1 MAFNEMEIEAFEA
14 TAKRLTREV
23 DVSFFIETY
32 AANPNL
38 AGGQLTD
45 LLASLPVAPPSKSQ
59 TKVDAFIGLALLLH
73 TQQQIAEILGDDMYM
88 QELLDE
94 HHASDVDITDSL
106 SPDSRTQKQQD
117 RDIQKSA
124 RGGDSASDIDRD
136 IRREST
142 KNDDA
147 IHDSFQDAL
156 SDNAPKEK
164 YAFDFSRFDP
174 CATFRASTRTLVE
187 RIMHAAL
194 SRNRLQ
200 PLFENDYTTEDDVDA
215 LCRSL
220 RFMISK
226 LRFDEGDPDKDNDD
240 EDAGE
245 DWKR

>member
-1 MAFNEMEIEAFEA
+1 MALNEIEIEAFEA

-23 DVSFFIETY
+23 DISFFIETY

-45 LLASLPVAPPSKSQ
+45 LLASLPVAPASKSQ
-59 TKVDAFIGLALLLH
+59 TKVDAFVGLALLSH
-73 TQQQIAEILGDDMYM
+73 TQEQIAVILGDDMYM

-106 SPDSRTQKQQD
+106 SPDTPTQKQQD

-124 RGGDSASDIDRD
+124 RGSDSTSDIDRD
-136 IRREST
+136 IRHEST

-147 IHDSFQDAL
+147 VHDSFQNAL
-156 SDNAPKEK
+156 SGNAPKEK
-164 YAFDFSRFDP
+164 RSFDFSRFDP
-174 CATFRASTRTLVE
+174 FTTFRESTRALVE

-200 PLFENDYTTEDDVDA
+200 PLFENGYTTEDDVDA

-220 RFMISK
+220 RFMVSK
-226 LRFDEGDPDKDNDD
+226 LRFDEGDPDKDDDD

-245 DWKR
+245 DWKH